1 MSIIDFMSSAAREID
16 GVLDDHENRLDTL
29 ETQIENRVTS
39 DDVLDEDSVR
49 DIASEICGEYDFSD
63 AMTDE
68 IRWGS
73 TGEWID
79 EKIRDE
85 VSDAVGTDVEW
96 LKERV
101 TEQEQ
106 VIRDLTEQVQ
116 TLMLALDGA
125 AQAIRMKLPR

>member
-1 MSIIDFMSSAAREID
+1 MSIVDFMSSAAREID

-29 ETQIENRVTS
+29 ETHDQITS
-39 DDVLDEDSVR
+39 DDIDDRAR
-49 DIASEICGEYDFSD
+49 DIANEVCGEYDFSD

-68 IRWGS
+68 IRFGS

-96 LKERV
+96 LKDRV

>member
-1 MSIIDFMSSAAREID
+1 MSIIDFMSDAAREID
-16 GVLDDHENRLDTL
+16 GTLDDHENRLDTL
-29 ETQIENRVTS
+29 ETHRVTS

-49 DIASEICGEYDFSD
+49 DIATEICGEYDFSD

-96 LKERV
+96 LKDRV
-101 TEQEQ
+101 TKQDQ
-106 VIRDLTEQVQ
+106 IIHDLTEQVQ

>member
-1 MSIIDFMSSAAREID
+1 MSIVDFMSSAAREID
-16 GVLDDHENRLDTL
+16 GVLDDHENRLDSL
-29 ETQIENRVTS
+29 ESRDQITS
-39 DDVLDEDSVR
+39 DDVDDMAR
-49 DIASEICGEYDFSD
+49 DIANEVCGEYDFSD

-68 IRWGS
+68 IRFGS

-96 LKERV
+96 LKDRV

>member
-1 MSIIDFMSSAAREID
+1 MSIIDFMSSAARAIA

-29 ETQIENRVTS
+29 DTQIENRVTS

-96 LKERV
+96 LKDRV

>member
-1 MSIIDFMSSAAREID
+1 MSIVDFMSSAAREID
-16 GVLDDHENRLDTL
+16 GTLDDHENRLDTL
-29 ETQIENRVTS
+29 ESQIEDRVTS

-101 TEQEQ
+101 TKQDQ
-106 VIRDLTEQVQ
+106 IIHDLTEQVQ

>member
-1 MSIIDFMSSAAREID
+1 MSIIDFMSSAAREFD

-68 IRWGS
+68 IRFGS

-96 LKERV
+96 LKDRV

>member
-1 MSIIDFMSSAAREID
+1 MSIVDFMSSAAREID
-16 GVLDDHENRLDTL
+16 GTLDDHENRLDTL
-29 ETQIENRVTS
+29 ETQIENQVTS

-73 TGEWID
+73 TSEWID

-96 LKERV
+96 LKDRV

-106 VIRDLTEQVQ
+106 IIRDLTEQVQ

>member
-68 IRWGS
+68 IRFGS

>member
-1 MSIIDFMSSAAREID
+1 MSIVEFMSSAAREID

-29 ETQIENRVTS
+29 ESQIEDRVTS

-73 TGEWID
+73 TSEWID

-101 TEQEQ
+101 TKQDQ
-106 VIRDLTEQVQ
+106 IIHDLTEQVQ

>member
-1 MSIIDFMSSAAREID
+1 MSIVDFMSSAAREID
-16 GVLDDHENRLDTL
+16 GTLDDHENRLDTL
-29 ETQIENRVTS
+29 ESQIEDRVTS
-39 DDVLDEDSVR
+39 DDVLDEDSAR
-49 DIASEICGEYDFSD
+49 DIAREICSEYDFSD
-63 AMTDE
+63 AMIDE

-73 TGEWID
+73 TSEWID

-101 TEQEQ
+101 TKQDQ
-106 VIRDLTEQVQ
+106 IIHDLTEQVQ

>member
-96 LKERV
+96 LKDRV